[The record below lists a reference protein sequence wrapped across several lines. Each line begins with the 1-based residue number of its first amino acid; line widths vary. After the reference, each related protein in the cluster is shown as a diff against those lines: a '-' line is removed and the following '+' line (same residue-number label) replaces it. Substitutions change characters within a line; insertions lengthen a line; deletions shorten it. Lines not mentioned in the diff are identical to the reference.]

1 MDFRDDG
8 TTHNEDALPLR
19 ENDGKLFLDKCP
31 LPPLVGTSPHLV
43 KSKPQ
48 HILMGQ
54 IRYKNARHRSVAR
67 ENRHRA
73 SGFGGKGPQ
82 LPMPEILACHP
93 RKQTCSA
100 M

>member
-1 MDFRDDG
+1 MTWTSEMTAQR
-8 TTHNEDALPLR
+8 TMRMRCRCEKMM
-19 ENDGKLFLDKCP
+19 EKLFLDKCP

-43 KSKPQ
+43 RSKPQ

-54 IRYKNARHRSVAR
+54 IRYNNARRRSVAR

-93 RKQTCSA
+93 
-100 M
+100 